1 MGLFM
6 GFGKMISFVGLLI
19 IFVYMII
26 GFMFFF
32 VMWVMGEL
40 LFLNL
45 EYKFFSDFV
54 FDLFGLWVGYFIGWI
69 YWFCW
74 VVIGMVDVVVIIV
87 YV

>member
-1 MGLFM
+1 M
-6 GFGKMISFVGLLI
+6 GFGKTISFVGSSI

-32 VMWVMGEL
+32 VMRVMGEL
-40 LFLNL
+40 LFSNL

-54 FDLFGLWVGYFIGWI
+54 FDLFGSWVGYFIGWI

-74 VVIGMVDVVVIIV
+74 VVIGMVDVVAITV